1 MLQSTGLR
9 EDALIKG
16 ANVTG
21 LEGQKAGLGGGDG
34 GGGLSSAFAGSLWR
48 TGPSPMT
55 CACCMQ
61 MSASRAL
68 DSA

>member
-34 GGGLSSAFAGSLWR
+34 GGGLSSAFAGSL
-48 TGPSPMT
+48 
-55 CACCMQ
+55 ACRAVADDVCMLHANVGK
-61 MSASRAL
+61 SST
-68 DSA
+68 

>member
-21 LEGQKAGLGGGDG
+21 LEGQKAGLGGGGGDG
-34 GGGLSSAFAGSLWR
+34 GGGLSSAFAGSL
-48 TGPSPMT
+48 
-55 CACCMQ
+55 ACRAVADDVCMLHANVGK
-61 MSASRAL
+61 SST
-68 DSA
+68 